1 MEQEQY
7 IVDGF
12 VFYDKQEATIAE
24 SESKK
29 IQQIEEKLKY
39 DNLEAVAMIYLKG
52 IQNQLFR
59 TVVGCSYLKKLQFH
73 LQQNQYD
80 KIDFDKNPIQG
91 PVGIR
96 AMDESESVVKVEK
109 ALKVRINH
117 QKELKQKLKW
127 ANMINVVLL
136 ALVGALF
143 AIAMMGENANILNY
157 RYNIQNQY
165 SQWEQELQEREDAI
179 REKEDALHI
188 SE

>member
-12 VFYDKQEATIAE
+12 VFCDKQEATIAE

-73 LQQNQYD
+73 
-80 KIDFDKNPIQG
+80 
-91 PVGIR
+91 
-96 AMDESESVVKVEK
+96 
-109 ALKVRINH
+109 
-117 QKELKQKLKW
+117 
-127 ANMINVVLL
+127 
-136 ALVGALF
+136 
-143 AIAMMGENANILNY
+143 
-157 RYNIQNQY
+157 
-165 SQWEQELQEREDAI
+165 
-179 REKEDALHI
+179 
-188 SE
+188 